1 MKFVVFYLGEETYAL
16 PVQVMREVILDENQ
30 LTHVPNLPSFVSGI
44 LTLRE
49 EVIPVAH
56 GAERLGY
63 ASENRDKK
71 STRKILIVEYRKQTI
86 GIRVEDVDSV
96 SKFDEGNIK
105 RSPQMIESMGA
116 RFVKGIIE
124 PEDLSEDE
132 ERGLESSQWHFE
144 DEETLLKSYS
154 GENDTQENGTI
165 MLLDLDEVFDD
176 SELEAIQRARNTG
189 REKIGD
195 EP

>member
-1 MKFVVFYLGEETYAL
+1 LKFVVFYLGEETYAL
-16 PVQVMREVILDENQ
+16 RVQVLREVILDKNQ

-49 EVIPVAH
+49 EVIPVVH

-63 ASENRDKK
+63 PPENRDRK
-71 STRKILIVEYRKQTI
+71 STRKILIVEYRNQTI

-96 SKFDEGNIK
+96 SEFDDNEIK
-105 RSPQMIESMGA
+105 HSPQMIESMGA

-124 PEDLSEDE
+124 PEENSDDE
-132 ERGLESSQWHFE
+132 EKGLESAQWHFE
-144 DEETLLKSYS
+144 DEETLLESTV
-154 GENDTQENGTI
+154 EEDIQEKRTI
-165 MLLDLDEVFDD
+165 LLLDLDEVFDD
-176 SELEAIQRARNTG
+176 SELQAIRQARDTG
-189 REKIGD
+189 REQIGD